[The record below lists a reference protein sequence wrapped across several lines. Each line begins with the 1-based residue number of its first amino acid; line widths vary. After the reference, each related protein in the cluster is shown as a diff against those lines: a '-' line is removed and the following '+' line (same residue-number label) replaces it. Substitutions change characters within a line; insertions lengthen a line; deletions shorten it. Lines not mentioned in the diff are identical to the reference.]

1 MKSSIRDKSEGMLHQ
16 VKGKIKE
23 LVGNVVNDKPLKTEG
38 KAENLAGRVQEKR
51 GDIKKVAGK

>member
-23 LVGNVVNDKPLKTEG
+23 LVGNVVNDTPLKTEG
-38 KAENLAGRVQEKR
+38 KAENLAGRAQEKR